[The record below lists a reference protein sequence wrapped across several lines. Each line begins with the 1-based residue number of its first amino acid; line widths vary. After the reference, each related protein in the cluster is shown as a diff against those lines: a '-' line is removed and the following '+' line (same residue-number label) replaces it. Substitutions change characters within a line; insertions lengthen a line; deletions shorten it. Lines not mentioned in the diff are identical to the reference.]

1 MLPFYISVYS
11 AVIACIY
18 FLLPLYLKGSL
29 HFTGGQIGVLYA
41 VLSLN
46 AILVSFPVGV
56 IGDRYPAR
64 ILTRVGLAATAASL
78 WGLAL
83 VGSFWPFLAVF
94 LAFGLSSQLFRLS
107 LDTLLFKE
115 DHGDAPRRLGHYN
128 AMRMGGMMVGALLG
142 GAAYYWLDFTA
153 TLKLFSVGL
162 LLLIAPTVWLP
173 LTRGVRTPLFEYGR
187 DFLAPPVLFFATWL
201 FLFTLHWGA
210 EATSLSLFLEH
221 NLGLSPLG
229 VGAYMAGE
237 FGVVALTAY
246 LYGRFLGRAPE
257 APHLSGPGPDFFRR
271 RAYHDDLP
279 GPALV
284 LCLAGGARVRRRP
297 HPHGDLHHHHPAV
310 SRRPHRRQ
318 RLPHLSDHHPGGL
331 RRLPDLRPP
340 GRGLRVPGAAH
351 HLRRHQPG
359 PPAPGLRRFKR
370 GRLKLW
376 GESECTG
383 ALASTRPGQLRQ

>member
-29 HFTGGQIGVLYA
+29 QFTGGQIGVLYA

-78 WGLAL
+78 WGLSL

-142 GAAYYWLDFTA
+142 GATYYWLDFNA
-153 TLKLFSVGL
+153 TLRLFSFAL

-187 DFLAPPVLFFATWL
+187 DFLAPQVLFFATWL

-210 EATSLSLFLEH
+210 EATSLSLFLEK

-237 FGVVALTAY
+237 FGIVALTAY
-246 LYGRFLGRAPE
+246 LYGRFWA
-257 APHLSGPGPDFFRR
+257 
-271 RAYHDDLP
+271 
-279 GPALV
+279 
-284 LCLAGGARVRRRP
+284 
-297 HPHGDLHHHHPAV
+297 
-310 SRRPHRRQ
+310 
-318 RLPHLSDHHPGGL
+318 
-331 RRLPDLRPP
+331 
-340 GRGLRVPGAAH
+340 
-351 HLRRHQPG
+351 
-359 PPAPGLRRFKR
+359 
-370 GRLKLW
+370 GRLKPL
-376 GESECTG
+376 TFL
-383 ALASTRPGQLRQ
+383 ALALIFSGAGHIMMTYPVLPWSFAWRAVHGFGDGLILMETYTTITRLFHVDRIGGNASLISLTTTLGVFAGSLIFGPLGAAWGYQAPLIISGAISLALLPLAYAGLKDGPKIGRAD

>member
-1 MLPFYISVYS
+1 LLPFYISVYS

-29 HFTGGQIGVLYA
+29 QFTGGQIGVLYA

-78 WGLAL
+78 WGLSL

-142 GAAYYWLDFTA
+142 GATYYWLDFNA
-153 TLKLFSVGL
+153 TLRLFSFAL

-187 DFLAPPVLFFATWL
+187 DFLAPQVLFFATWL

-210 EATSLSLFLEH
+210 EATSLSLFLEK

-237 FGVVALTAY
+237 FGIVALTAY
-246 LYGRFLGRAPE
+246 LYGRFWA
-257 APHLSGPGPDFFRR
+257 
-271 RAYHDDLP
+271 
-279 GPALV
+279 
-284 LCLAGGARVRRRP
+284 
-297 HPHGDLHHHHPAV
+297 
-310 SRRPHRRQ
+310 
-318 RLPHLSDHHPGGL
+318 
-331 RRLPDLRPP
+331 
-340 GRGLRVPGAAH
+340 
-351 HLRRHQPG
+351 
-359 PPAPGLRRFKR
+359 
-370 GRLKLW
+370 GRLKPL
-376 GESECTG
+376 TFL
-383 ALASTRPGQLRQ
+383 ALALIFSGAGHIMMTYPVLPWSFAWRAVHGFGDGLILMETYTTITRLFHVDRIGGNASLISLTTTLGVFAGSLIFGPLGAAWGYQAPLIISGAISLALLPLAYAGLKDGPKIGRAD

>member
-29 HFTGGQIGVLYA
+29 HFTGTQIGVLYA

-78 WGLAL
+78 WGLSV
-83 VGSFWPFLAVF
+83 VGNFWPFLAVF

-173 LTRGVRTPLFEYGR
+173 LTRGVRTTLFEYGR

-210 EATSLSLFLEH
+210 EATSLSLFLEK

-237 FGVVALTAY
+237 FGIVALTAY
-246 LYGRFLGRAPE
+246 LYGRLWA
-257 APHLSGPGPDFFRR
+257 
-271 RAYHDDLP
+271 
-279 GPALV
+279 
-284 LCLAGGARVRRRP
+284 
-297 HPHGDLHHHHPAV
+297 
-310 SRRPHRRQ
+310 
-318 RLPHLSDHHPGGL
+318 
-331 RRLPDLRPP
+331 
-340 GRGLRVPGAAH
+340 
-351 HLRRHQPG
+351 
-359 PPAPGLRRFKR
+359 
-370 GRLKLW
+370 GRLKPL
-376 GESECTG
+376 TFL
-383 ALASTRPGQLRQ
+383 ALALIFSGAGHIMMTYPVLPWSFAWRAVHGFGDGLILMETYTTITRLFHVDRIGGNASLISLTTTLGVFAGSLIFGPLGAAYGYQVPLIISGAISLALLPLAYAGLKEGA

>member
-29 HFTGGQIGVLYA
+29 NFTGTQIGVLYA

-142 GAAYYWLDFTA
+142 GAAYYWLDFTI
-153 TLKLFSVGL
+153 TLKLFSIAL

-173 LTRGVRTPLFEYGR
+173 LTRGVRTPLFAYGR

-221 NLGLSPLG
+221 NLNLSPLG

-246 LYGRFLGRAPE
+246 LYGRFWA
-257 APHLSGPGPDFFRR
+257 
-271 RAYHDDLP
+271 
-279 GPALV
+279 
-284 LCLAGGARVRRRP
+284 
-297 HPHGDLHHHHPAV
+297 
-310 SRRPHRRQ
+310 Q
-318 RLPHLSDHHPGGL
+318 RLKPLTFLALALIFSGAGHIMMTYPVLPWSFAWRAVHGFGDGLILMETYATITRLFHVDRIGGNASL
-331 RRLPDLRPP
+331 ISLTTTLGVFAGSLIFGPL
-340 GRGLRVPGAAH
+340 GAAYGYQVP
-351 HLRRHQPG
+351 LIVSGAISLALLPL
-359 PPAPGLRRFKR
+359 AYAGLK
-370 GRLKLW
+370 
-376 GESECTG
+376 EG
-383 ALASTRPGQLRQ
+383 A